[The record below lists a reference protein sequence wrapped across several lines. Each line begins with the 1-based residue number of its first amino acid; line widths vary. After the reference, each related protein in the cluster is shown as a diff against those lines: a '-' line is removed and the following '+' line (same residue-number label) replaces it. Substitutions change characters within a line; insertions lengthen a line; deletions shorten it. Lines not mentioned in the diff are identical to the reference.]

1 VSSADH
7 TVGAPAGHAPAGPA
21 VGDPAPDFTLDD
33 THGTPVRLGALRG
46 APVLVVFVPFAFSGR
61 CTQELGELRDSLG
74 ELDSAGVRLLVVS
87 CDATFSLRA
96 WAEQEGY
103 RFTLLSD
110 FWPHG
115 AVARAYGVFDAGQG
129 LALRGSFL
137 VDAGGVI
144 RWCVRHPRG
153 VVRRLDDY
161 RTALAALGVDP
172 A

>member
-1 VSSADH
+1 MSPSVP
-7 TVGAPAGHAPAGPA
+7 GAPVG

-61 CTQELGELRDSLG
+61 CTQELCELRDNLG
-74 ELDSAGVRLLVVS
+74 ELEGSGVRLLVVS

-103 RFTLLSD
+103 TFALLSD

-115 AVARAYGVFDAGQG
+115 EVARAYGVFDEAHG

-137 VDAGGVI
+137 VDAEGVV
-144 RWCVRHPRG
+144 RWCVRNPRG
-153 VVRRLDDY
+153 VVRDLADY
-161 RTALAALGVDP
+161 RAAVAALPGAP

>member
-1 VSSADH
+1 MSPSGPDAL
-7 TVGAPAGHAPAGPA
+7 VG

-61 CTQELGELRDSLG
+61 CTQELGELRDGLT
-74 ELDSAGVRLLVVS
+74 ELEAGGARLLVVS

-103 RFTLLSD
+103 AFALLSD

-115 AVARAYGVFDAGQG
+115 QVARAYGVFDEAHG

-137 VDAGGVI
+137 VDAGGVV
-144 RWCVRHPRG
+144 RWCVRNSRG
-153 VVRRLDDY
+153 VVRDVAEY
-161 RTALAALGVDP
+161 RAALAALPVAP